1 MDARL
6 REDGWPPAAATA
18 GGIVVASTSVLA
30 LFRGDAIEADD
41 GSAIRGRL
49 CLPEYQRPYRW
60 GRQQLEKLLADLRH
74 FFEPGP
80 QGAVP
85 LHDFY
90 LGSII
95 LHQREPAALDGGALD
110 IIDGQQRLTSMAL
123 LGCLLRIEQNL
134 PGLQFS
140 PESQNRIRAN
150 LAWLRAHED
159 QWPAVDFSRVNLTLV
174 VTRSEDDAYRFF
186 ETQNTGGV
194 RLDGP
199 AIIKAHH
206 LRATEPTHQDAN
218 ARLWES
224 MGDLNPLVDAVMKAR
239 HWQMLRWKDLASHRE
254 PRRVRDEV
262 VAELAGSD
270 GGDRRDMAY
279 RPVWFASSG
288 DGWSPE
294 VAASGYAMRQPLN
307 AGINTIRYLQYF
319 HALRQELMVAQDN
332 PALHGFYG
340 MYNKLTVQAR
350 ASVFLHKLF
359 DSAVLLYAS
368 QFGHGRL
375 VEASLW
381 LFRVISSPRLSNEKM
396 VRESTVQKFSRE
408 TMVLDRI
415 AGSHS
420 HEELMQ
426 YLQRFS
432 YQVDASNLERNGVKS
447 RFVRSVGEQLGMSPL
462 PDEPQDMARA
472 YDKALQA
479 AIRRVSAAH
488 VAGGE
493 VPA

>member
-1 MDARL
+1 
-6 REDGWPPAAATA
+6 
-18 GGIVVASTSVLA
+18 
-30 LFRGDAIEADD
+30 
-41 GSAIRGRL
+41 
-49 CLPEYQRPYRW
+49 
-60 GRQQLEKLLADLRH
+60 
-74 FFEPGP
+74 
-80 QGAVP
+80 
-85 LHDFY
+85 
-90 LGSII
+90 
-95 LHQREPAALDGGALD
+95 
-110 IIDGQQRLTSMAL
+110 
-123 LGCLLRIEQNL
+123 
-134 PGLQFS
+134 
-140 PESQNRIRAN
+140 
-150 LAWLRAHED
+150 
-159 QWPAVDFSRVNLTLV
+159 
-174 VTRSEDDAYRFF
+174 
-186 ETQNTGGV
+186 
-194 RLDGP
+194 
-199 AIIKAHH
+199 
-206 LRATEPTHQDAN
+206 
-218 ARLWES
+218 
-224 MGDLNPLVDAVMKAR
+224 
-239 HWQMLRWKDLASHRE
+239 
-254 PRRVRDEV
+254 
-262 VAELAGSD
+262 
-270 GGDRRDMAY
+270 MAY

-340 MYNKLTVQAR
+340 LYNKLTVQAR

-368 QFGHGRL
+368 QFGNGRL

-432 YQVDASNLERNGVKS
+432 YQVDASHLERNGVKS
-447 RFVRSVGEQLGMSPL
+447 RFVRSVGEQLGMPPL
-462 PDEPQDMARA
+462 PDEPQDMAQA